1 MGKHIFSR
9 GGEDVKRRKMA
20 GWAVGLL
27 VVAGSGGRLFH
38 DTAKAREIC
47 DTSGEN
53 LGFFEQLM
61 VKQSPFLS
69 SGLLLFEGVSAENS
83 PLDSP
88 ESASFTPDVD
98 LITAEEGVVSSPSA
112 PSATI
117 LAQTIRPSNYRELLS
132 ADGVYLQ
139 NRTNQTVDM
148 EALAATPIELN
159 GSKSGPSILIVH
171 THSTE
176 SYSRTAEDRYDES
189 DAYRTTDTAHNVI
202 RVGDEMAAAYARAG
216 LNVLHDRNLYDYP
229 NYNGAYSRSKAA
241 IEQYL
246 KLYPSIS
253 VVLDVHRDALEG
265 EDGSIYKVVTAE
277 EDAEECAQIML
288 VVGTEEGGGSSHP
301 NWRENLSFAIGLQRT
316 LNDSIPSLARP
327 ITLRK
332 SHYNQQLCN
341 GSVLVEVG
349 THGNSLAEAIHAAKA
364 FAESTAPYIAE
375 LLPE

>member
-1 MGKHIFSR
+1 M
-9 GGEDVKRRKMA
+9 KRRKMA
-20 GWAVGLL
+20 GLAVGVL
-27 VVAGSGGRLFH
+27 VIAGGGGRLFH

-47 DTSGEN
+47 DASGGN
-53 LGFFEQLM
+53 LGFFEQFV

-69 SGLLLFEGVSAENS
+69 SGLLLFEGSTAENS
-83 PLDSP
+83 PSDSP
-88 ESASFTPDVD
+88 ESAPITPEVDPTSTPIAPDVD

-117 LAQTIRPSNYRELLS
+117 FAQTIRPSNYKELLS

-265 EDGSIYKVVTAE
+265 EDGSIYKVMTAE

-288 VVGTEEGGGSSHP
+288 VVGTEEGGGSAHP

-349 THGNSLAEAIHAAKA
+349 THGNSLDEAIHAAKA